1 MTFPQFFVK
10 SNAHEYLI
18 VGRGGAIRNLGPAA
32 SAFLPPGATHVLV
45 PSTQQEAIFEMRQES
60 KDGIP
65 LRFKGSAIY
74 WIDEPVTAAKHY
86 DFTQGAAA
94 GVAEI
99 NAHARGVCLF
109 ALREQVSHMTM
120 VECIEQRKTTL
131 TEAVAA
137 ALRQVAHG
145 QAGQPG
151 WGIHIDVVQVAQVFI
166 VDDELRRQLEAEVRN
181 QLKSTSELSNINTQE
196 AIQKAQSE
204 SKRRLQAE
212 HLAAERERIQTEQ
225 EKHRLQQASEQEV
238 IQQETPVRLLRLA
251 KQCEVLAQERVMRRL
266 ENEIKVLT
274 VENELMAKRAQQT
287 LRQEIL
293 PLEQRPA
300 IAEALANTFQGANL
314 SFYGEGAP
322 LAAALAPLVDLLKTN
337 LQRVG
342 HASD

>member
-1 MTFPQFFVK
+1 MLHQFFAK
-10 SNAHEYLI
+10 SNPHEYLI
-18 VGRGGAIRNLGPAA
+18 IGRSGAIRNLGPAA

-74 WIDEPVTAAKHY
+74 WIDDPMTAARHY

-99 NAHARGVCLF
+99 NAHAKGVCLF

-151 WGIHIDVVQVAQVFI
+151 WGIHVDVVQVAQVFI

-212 HLAAERERIQTEQ
+212 HLAAERERIQIEQ
-225 EKHRLQQASEQEV
+225 EKHRLQQTSEQEL

-251 KQCEVLAQERVMRRL
+251 KQYEVLEQELVMRQL
-266 ENEIKVLT
+266 ENQVKALV
-274 VENELMAKRAQQT
+274 VKNELMAKEAQQY
-287 LRQEIL
+287 LRKDIL
-293 PLEQRPA
+293 ALEQRPQ
-300 IAEALANTFQGANL
+300 IAEALAKTFQGANL

-322 LAAALAPLVDLLKTN
+322 LATALAPLVDLLRMYTQQMGN
-337 LQRVG
+337 AL
-342 HASD
+342 D